1 LLFET
6 QLSALDGNGEVLDDF
21 QQRAAQ
27 DIIAQATSH
36 LESLIRLYYLR
47 HSFEAYDA
55 LLIMF
60 LVHLANVML
69 TRLARLEQDPG
80 QKHVSRETIEALR
93 STLILCL
100 KGLHDQSKNFY
111 ISGVILGV
119 MKNRLS
125 ATNRDL
131 VGRHMSLKDP
141 AEDDPEANDQNQRI
155 ISEYVIPM
163 VNLNED
169 PEAAR
174 LANMVQEFGGL
185 SHGG

>member
-1 LLFET
+1 M
-6 QLSALDGNGEVLDDF
+6 
-21 QQRAAQ
+21 
-27 DIIAQATSH
+27 I
-36 LESLIRLYYLR
+36 
-47 HSFEAYDA
+47 
-55 LLIMF
+55 F
-60 LVHLANVML
+60 LAHLANVML
-69 TRLARLEQDPG
+69 TRLARLEEDPS
-80 QKHVSRETIEALR
+80 QMQVSRETIEALR

-111 ISGVILGV
+111 ISGVVLGV

-131 VGRHMSLKDP
+131 VGRYMSLRDP

-163 VNLNED
+163 VTLNED
-169 PEAAR
+169 PEGAR